1 MAFIELNGID
11 AGYEKGKP
19 ILKNFNL
26 SVEQG
31 ELVSLLG
38 PSGCGKTTTLR
49 TIAGFI
55 MAEQGAVTIGGKDY
69 TNVPPNKRNIGLVFQ
84 NYALFPHLTVFD
96 NVAYG
101 LRRRKV
107 EKPEIAKRVAE
118 VLKLVSLKG
127 FESRFPAQLSGG
139 QRQRVALARSIVIQ
153 PELLLLDEPLS
164 NLDAKLRDEMRAELS
179 RLQHQLGITMIYVTH
194 DQIEAMSLSSRII
207 VMNEGL
213 IEQTGTPEQIY
224 ESPAT
229 PFVARFVGFDNHV
242 DGTLLG
248 LGTDGPMSGNT
259 MDMVHILD
267 ITAKFQKVLKKDP
280 TIMTPRDV
288 LRAATRGGAEALHL
302 EKSIGT
308 LERGKLADIVIVST
322 DSPAMF
328 PLYDP
333 YAAIVY
339 AASPADIAMTMVDG
353 KQLMYRRKLHTLD
366 PQAIRIQAADMVSHI
381 RHDMHEFLQ

>member
-49 TIAGFI
+49 TIAGFL
-55 MAEQGAVTIGGKDY
+55 MAEQGSVTIGGKDY

-194 DQIEAMSLSSRII
+194 DQVEAMSLSSRII

-242 DGTLLG
+242 DGTLLE
-248 LGTDGPMSGNT
+248 LGSKGVLVDVQGVQFVSRRPSPNLSKADEGKKVSLFFRPDDTLIGAASGANAMEVGIDFSNYQGNT
-259 MDMVHILD
+259 TQYAMHLG
-267 ITAKFQKVLKKDP
+267 AHA
-280 TIMTPRDV
+280 
-288 LRAATRGGAEALHL
+288 LRAVVVGKPVADGVERTVFSIPP
-302 EKSIGT
+302 EK
-308 LERGKLADIVIVST
+308 LIVEKGV
-322 DSPAMF
+322 
-328 PLYDP
+328 
-333 YAAIVY
+333 
-339 AASPADIAMTMVDG
+339 
-353 KQLMYRRKLHTLD
+353 
-366 PQAIRIQAADMVSHI
+366 
-381 RHDMHEFLQ
+381 